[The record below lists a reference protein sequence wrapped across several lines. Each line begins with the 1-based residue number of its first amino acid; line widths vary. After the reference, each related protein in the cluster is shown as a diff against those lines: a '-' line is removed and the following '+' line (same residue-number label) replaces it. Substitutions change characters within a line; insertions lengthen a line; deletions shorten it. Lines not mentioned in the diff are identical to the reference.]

1 MRIGIIG
8 AGNVGSTLAR
18 HFVKAGDEVALASAH
33 GPESLGDLVAAL
45 GGHVRAVTPAEA
57 ADFGEVVV
65 VAVPFGRYRE
75 LPADQLA
82 GKTVIDTCNYYPQRD
97 GQIAE
102 LDEDR
107 ATSSELLQRH
117 LPGAHVVK
125 AFNAMS
131 SDHLRDYGHSSGAAM
146 RYGIPV
152 AGDHSA
158 AKRQVFDLIEQ
169 IGFEPVDAG
178 GLADGGRK
186 HQPGADVYGADLPAE
201 QLRER
206 IGVGAS

>member
-8 AGNVGSTLAR
+8 AGNIGSTLAG
-18 HFVKAGDEVALASAH
+18 HFVKAGDEVALANAH
-33 GPESLGDLVAAL
+33 GPDSLGELVAAL
-45 GGHVRAVTPAEA
+45 GGHARAVTPAEA
-57 ADFGEVVV
+57 ARFGDVVV
-65 VAVPFGRYRE
+65 VAVPFGRYRD
-75 LPADQLA
+75 LPAEGLA

-102 LDEDR
+102 LDDDR
-107 ATSSELLQRH
+107 TTSSELLQDH

-125 AFNAMS
+125 AFNAMR
-131 SDHLRDYGHSSGAAM
+131 SDHLREYGHSGGAAM

-152 AGDHSA
+152 SGDDPA
-158 AKRQVFDLIEQ
+158 AKRQVFDLVEQ

-186 HQPGADVYGADLPAE
+186 HQPGAGVFIVDLPAE
-201 QLRER
+201 ELRER
-206 IGVGAS
+206 VGVGAA